1 VVNYKIWR
9 DASRDITDPKEFA
22 TSHYDRP
29 TMRKCWDLLDHSSR
43 SFSMVIKELEGDL
56 ARVVRPSLLFSTAI
70 ADGVTDLYFLHRAT
84 SIGYYRGRHDTP

>member
-56 ARVVRPSLLFSTAI
+56 ARVVSPLLT
-70 ADGVTDLYFLHRAT
+70 LT
-84 SIGYYRGRHDTP
+84 SRN